1 MVVIHQLSQARRN
14 SVWMSF
20 VVHQSIQ
27 FLALAKD
34 GGHSSAEPSET

>member
-1 MVVIHQLSQARRN
+1 MVVIHQMSQPRPN
-14 SVWMSF
+14 SVEVSF

-27 FLALAKD
+27 FLAPAKD